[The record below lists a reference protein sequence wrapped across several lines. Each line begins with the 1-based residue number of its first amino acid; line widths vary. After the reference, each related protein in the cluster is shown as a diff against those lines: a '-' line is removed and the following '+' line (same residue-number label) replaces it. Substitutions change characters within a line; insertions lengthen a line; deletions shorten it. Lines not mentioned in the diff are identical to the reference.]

1 MTIEVRAA
9 TRDDVS
15 ALVEFNLAMARETEG
30 KTLDRDRLAR
40 GVAAVFADAR
50 RGFYLVA
57 TQDAHVVGG
66 LMVTYEW
73 SDWRD
78 GDWWWIQ
85 SVFVRET
92 HRRLG
97 VYRRLHDEVLRR
109 ARAEANVVGIRL
121 YVERSNQRAQQ
132 TYRTLGMEQTHYQMF
147 EQPFVAI
154 P

>member
-9 TRDDVS
+9 RREDVA

-30 KTLDRDRLAR
+30 KTLDPARLAR
-40 GVAAVFADAR
+40 GVAAVFDDAR

-57 TQDAHVVGG
+57 TDAGAVVGG
-66 LMVTYEW
+66 LMVTFEW

-85 SVFVRET
+85 SVFIRET
-92 HRRLG
+92 HRRRG
-97 VYRRLHDEVLRR
+97 VYRMLHSEVVSR
-109 ARAEANVVGIRL
+109 ARAALNVVGIRL

-132 TYRTLGMEQTHYQMF
+132 TYRALGMGETHYQMF

>member
-1 MTIEVRAA
+1 MTIEIRAA
-9 TRDDVS
+9 RREDVP

-30 KTLDRDRLAR
+30 KALDRERLAR
-40 GVAAVFADAR
+40 GVAAVFEDAR

-57 TQDAHVVGG
+57 TDDEHVVGG

-97 VYRRLHDEVLRR
+97 VYRSLHAEVVAR
-109 ARAEANVVGIRL
+109 ARTAMNVVGIRL
-121 YVERSNQRAQQ
+121 YVERSNHRAQQ
-132 TYRTLGMEQTHYQMF
+132 TYRALGMEETPYQMF

-154 P
+154 S